1 MARPI
6 ITFDGV
12 HKVFG
17 ELPKAVHA
25 VDDVSLSIDAG
36 EIFGVIGFSGAGKS
50 TLVRLINGL
59 EPVTSGSLVVDG
71 HPVSAMTDK
80 QLRAVRPDIGMI
92 FQQFNLF
99 GSKTIAENVAYPLR
113 LAKWDKVRRAERV
126 AELLAFVGL
135 TEKADAYPSQLSGG
149 QKQRGGIARAL
160 ATNPKILLAD
170 ECTSAL
176 DPQTTREV
184 LDVLRR
190 VNDELGVTIVLITHE
205 MDVVRYLCDRVLIM
219 ENGKAVELGDV
230 YQVFARPEAPVTQR
244 FVAATMRDKPSPEAL
259 GRLAAS
265 HPGRLLTVPIVDD
278 AHTDA
283 ERAAVFVRHGLEARV
298 IYGGIIEIS
307 ERPYGSLTYAVTGD
321 EAAVDAAVA
330 ELARSGGVTEHDRAT
345 LAAASGAKAQQAQ
358 EGQR

>member
-1 MARPI
+1 MAEPI

-17 ELPKAVHA
+17 DAPTAVHA
-25 VDDVSLSIDAG
+25 VDGVSLTIDAG

-59 EPVTSGSLVVDG
+59 EPVTSGTLVVDG
-71 HPVSAMTDK
+71 HTVSAMTDR

-113 LAKWDKVRRAERV
+113 LAKWDKARRAERV

-135 TEKADAYPSQLSGG
+135 TEKADAHPAQLSGG
-149 QKQRGGIARAL
+149 QKQRVGIARAL

-190 VNDELGVTIVLITHE
+190 VNEELGVTIVLITHE

-219 ENGKAVELGDV
+219 ENGRAVEMGDV
-230 YQVFARPEAPVTQR
+230 YSIFARPREPVTKG
-244 FVAATMRDKPSPEAL
+244 FVAATMRDKPSPDAL

-265 HPGRLLTVPIVDD
+265 HAGRLVTVPIVDD
-278 AHTDA
+278 AHVDA
-283 ERAAVFVRHGLEARV
+283 ERSAVFARHGLEARV

-307 ERPYGSLTYAVTGD
+307 ERPYGSLTYAVVGD
-321 EAAVDAAVA
+321 DAAIDA
-330 ELARSGGVTEHDRAT
+330 ALTELAGSGGVTEHDRASLGRT
-345 LAAASGAKAQQAQ
+345 QAE
-358 EGQR
+358 EGQA